1 MTWLTFKDAVLTLLT
16 VDRNRLGAE
25 DFIQRQIRYAVGD
38 IQRLISY
45 YRQGMRTV
53 YAPSDAT
60 VSVDG
65 FASIITLPIG
75 SHFREIYYVSQTNTK
90 ARRSLREYAFS
101 TRHDLVA
108 GVVNVGALG
117 QWFRYAVDQR
127 DGARSMWIYPA
138 IVSGF
143 QVEFIWDALLGRS
156 VVAPNYPD
164 STEVPFDEPVQ
175 LLVAEWVK
183 AKLAREVDRDL
194 NLSRDYE
201 RTYRQGV
208 ASLYSEV
215 EERLRMKAAESLAD
229 CLPTECPSEDDE
241 GEVAMIEC
249 CFKEFETVN
258 AMLAYP
264 SLGYRFAKC
273 YNYDTGDDV
282 DSFWIRTN
290 KPGLVDD
297 GFNIRQTTD
306 GSWLERIYHDP

>member
-16 VDRNRLGAE
+16 VDRSRLGAE
-25 DFIQRQIRYAVGD
+25 DFIQQQIRYGVGD

-53 YAPSDAT
+53 YTPSDAT

-108 GVVNVGALG
+108 GVVNIGSIG

-156 VVAPNYPD
+156 VAAPNYPD

-194 NLSRDYE
+194 NLSRDY
-201 RTYRQGV
+201 T
-208 ASLYSEV
+208 
-215 EERLRMKAAESLAD
+215 
-229 CLPTECPSEDDE
+229 
-241 GEVAMIEC
+241 
-249 CFKEFETVN
+249 
-258 AMLAYP
+258 
-264 SLGYRFAKC
+264 GYRFAKC
-273 YNYDTGDDV
+273 YNYEAGDDV

-290 KPGLVDD
+290 KPGLQDD

-306 GSWLERIYHDP
+306 GAWLERIYHDP